1 MAWFRQKKPM
11 SAEDREIREAI
22 LSLKTLKVRDG
33 RVSVDPSEVVDRPG
47 YLEARRQAAQ
57 LVYGRLARPAEP
69 TTSADWAVV
78 DSLGIDAFV
87 SKLSQSLQQS
97 RAQGLSLADA
107 LKRLKFVPSEMS
119 T

>member
-33 RVSVDPSEVVDRPG
+33 RVSVDPSEVLDRPG
-47 YLEARRQAAQ
+47 YIEERRRAAE
-57 LVYGRLARPAEP
+57 LIYGRTPQRAGLSKP
-69 TTSADWAVV
+69 ADWAVV
-78 DSLGIDAFV
+78 DALGIDAFV
-87 SKLSQSLQQS
+87 GKLSQSLQQS
-97 RAQGLSLADA
+97 RGQGLSLAEA
-107 LKRLKFVPSEMS
+107 LDQLKFVPSELS